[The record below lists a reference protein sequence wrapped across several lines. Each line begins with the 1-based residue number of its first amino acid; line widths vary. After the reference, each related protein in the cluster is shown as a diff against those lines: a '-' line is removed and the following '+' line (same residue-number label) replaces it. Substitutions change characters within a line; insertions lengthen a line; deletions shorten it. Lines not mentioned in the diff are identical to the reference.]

1 MVIAGPVATHTAM
14 ASIVTGM
21 IIMNIKNNYM
31 FNEKLFIY
39 LFIFEMLEIKPVWL
53 SLLFSGYNFL

>member
-1 MVIAGPVATHTAM
+1 MVIAGPVVTHTAM
-14 ASIVTGM
+14 ASVAAGM

-53 SLLFSGYNFL
+53 SLLFSL